1 MFKYIVDFLS
11 FRFIYKKWGLSSIT
25 VFIRSLAIASSI
37 FILQLTIIYI
47 LPDKIISSNKENTL
61 GSLVSSAVTF
71 WAVYG
76 YLRKEFVSK
85 FLMMRDYH

>member
-1 MFKYIVDFLS
+1 
-11 FRFIYKKWGLSSIT
+11 
-25 VFIRSLAIASSI
+25 
-37 FILQLTIIYI
+37 